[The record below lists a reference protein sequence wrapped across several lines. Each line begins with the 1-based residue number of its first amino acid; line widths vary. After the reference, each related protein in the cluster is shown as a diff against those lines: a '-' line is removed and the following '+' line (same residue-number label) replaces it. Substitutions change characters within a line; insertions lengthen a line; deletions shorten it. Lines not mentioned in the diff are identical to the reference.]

1 MEYNLLTIMQV
12 QTDRY
17 PHMIKFYLYAGFF
30 LRSLCL
36 LHLYTHLYKVIYS
49 TCVFLSAHGWRG
61 NFDPPSHPL
70 NKFDFDV
77 VVAADGRRAALKGF
91 KGKEFRGKL
100 AIGITVN
107 FVNKNSKEEAR
118 VEEISGVA
126 FIFNQQFFQDLKE
139 STGIDLENIVYYK
152 DETHYFVMCAKKN
165 SLLQKG
171 VLKRVRLD

>member
-1 MEYNLLTIMQV
+1 MEKSYFVLMLTV
-12 QTDRY
+12 CGD
-17 PHMIKFYLYAGFF
+17 HF
-30 LRSLCL
+30 
-36 LHLYTHLYKVIYS
+36 VIYIS
-49 TCVFLSAHGWRG
+49 IMLDMGFLISAHGWRG
-61 NFDPPSHPL
+61 NFDSPSHHL

-126 FIFNQQFFQDLKE
+126 FIFNQQFFQDLKD

-171 VLKRVRLD
+171 VLKKVSLD

>member
-1 MEYNLLTIMQV
+1 MLTV
-12 QTDRY
+12 CGD
-17 PHMIKFYLYAGFF
+17 HF
-30 LRSLCL
+30 
-36 LHLYTHLYKVIYS
+36 VIYIS
-49 TCVFLSAHGWRG
+49 IMLDMGFLISAHGWRG
-61 NFDPPSHPL
+61 NFDPPSHHL
-70 NKFDFDV
+70 NKFDFDI

-126 FIFNQQFFQDLKE
+126 FIFNQQFFQDLKD

-171 VLKRVRLD
+171 VLKKVSLD